1 METKDL
7 RLVMEY
13 VSVLW
18 WATWVARWFLEWTLL
33 DVCQFLPS
41 VLREKLSYCCLLA
54 WICQESLSL
63 SNQYQCSKTMNQ
75 KVSSAFVDIFRSMF
89 SAFDLDATR
98 KPVIMTTAS
107 NKHSLDTRN
116 GQFSHLLVISL
127 HQSNVVQDDYRR
139 GRLGRPKWWNGSTN
153 GTGRSITTLISVS

>member
-41 VLREKLSYCCLLA
+41 VLREKLSYCCLLVRFVEKA
-54 WICQESLSL
+54 AMESLRL
-63 SNQYQCSKTMNQ
+63 SNQYQWHKTMKQN
-75 KVSSAFVDIFRSMF
+75 VSWTFVDLFRSIF
-89 SAFDLDATR
+89 SAFDLDATI
-98 KPVIMTTAS
+98 KHVLMTTSS

-127 HQSNVVQDDYRR
+127 RR
-139 GRLGRPKWWNGSTN
+139 SCHHCRRRWLQKRTSKMAKWFN
-153 GTGRSITTLISVS
+153 